1 MLASNAVR
9 AAVLATLA
17 TLLGARTAGATPY
30 ETFIDVT
37 DQPELEDLLAAQDIS
52 QDTYDELL
60 GLLQRGVDLSTAERS
75 ELYSLPN
82 LTFEDVDKIIAFREL
97 NQGVIRDPADL
108 VGAKV
113 LSEEKLLAISAFL
126 VITPTGKSPLA
137 VHGWVRAVTRASH
150 RDKIAPPLSVRA
162 RFTAAKHLQVGIA
175 LTTTRLRIGEPVYD
189 PNRNALI
196 ADDRSLQLHVPKAFV
211 KWDTDTGTVIGGS
224 YRAGFAQR
232 LVFDNSSQYSPNGLY
247 GDDELFFANDLDRL
261 CRKSAGELAV
271 SPCDGDAASDY
282 VTPDF
287 SWRNGL
293 FGVGA
298 GVKKLELP
306 TGWLQA
312 FGWASAA
319 RRSIYQYELVI
330 RDTDDSRTCQDP
342 HEDDDAECKAPTV
355 FVRPE
360 GDNLLTPT
368 PQFSFVTLP
377 NVFME
382 KLVGA
387 NLTYFADRRNSV
399 GATVYGA
406 TAQSLVD
413 GASLDF
419 QEWSRYPTGRTFGA
433 AGANFSFGQ
442 KWLDIFGE
450 AALSYDKN
458 TTSPGPPLTA
468 GGGGPAGILR
478 ITATKQKEELEAVIR
493 YYSIDF
499 ANPYARPISQPDE
512 FDGQRARDEMGV
524 RLRYLNTTKAFTLR
538 ALVDVWVPPSTL
550 KEGQKAQP
558 KLDSYIRADV
568 KTTDDLRLGLWLR
581 YQDKFVGRGGH
592 DQCFEVST
600 ETSETGDP
608 VPCAGRQLTQIARA
622 RLQVDRTLAVT
633 VMLQHQLLDDN
644 RASKTSW
651 RSDLAAWGI
660 ATWNPTK
667 DLRMRARVRY
677 LDEAFEDDKYLESSF
692 SGLVEAAFRIRS
704 RDWLRVRMDTKFWLD
719 DRDATLARDPNPELQ
734 LWLSYEARL

>member
-9 AAVLATLA
+9 AAFLASLA
-17 TLLGARTAGATPY
+17 VLLGARTAAATPY
-30 ETFIDVT
+30 ETFIDIT
-37 DQPELEDLLAAQDIS
+37 DQSELEDLLAAQDIS

-60 GLLQRGVDLSTAERS
+60 DLLSRGVDLSTAGRS

-82 LTFEDVDKIIAFREL
+82 LTYEDVDKIIAYRNL
-97 NQGVIRDPADL
+97 QQGVIRDPAEL
-108 VGAKV
+108 VGANV

-126 VITPTGKSPLA
+126 VLTSTKKNPLA
-137 VHGWVRAVTRASH
+137 AHGWVRGITRVSH
-150 RDKIAPPLSVRA
+150 EDRILPPLSLRA
-162 RFTAAKHLQVGIA
+162 RVTAAKHLQAGIA
-175 LTTTRLRIGEPVYD
+175 LTTTRLRVGEPIYD

-196 ADDRSLQLHVPKAFV
+196 ADKQGLQVHVPKAFV
-211 KWDTDTGTVIGGS
+211 KWETDEVSVIGGS

-247 GDDELFFANDLDRL
+247 HDDELSYAVDLSRD
-261 CRKSAGELAV
+261 CRESAGELAA
-271 SPCDGDAASDY
+271 SPCTGAKASKY

-298 GVKKLELP
+298 GVKKLALP

-312 FGWASAA
+312 YGWASAS
-319 RRSIYQYELVI
+319 RRSIYQYELVV
-330 RDTDDSRTCQDP
+330 RDPSNSATCQDP
-342 HEDDDAECKAPTV
+342 HDDDDPLCKAPTV
-355 FVRPE
+355 YVRPD
-360 GDNLLTPT
+360 GNLLTPT
-368 PQFSFVTLP
+368 SQFSFVTLP
-377 NVFME
+377 NVFLE
-382 KLVGA
+382 KLAGA
-387 NLTYFADRRNSV
+387 NLTYYADRRNSV

-406 TAQSLVD
+406 TETNLVD
-413 GASLDF
+413 GVSLDF

-433 AGANFSFGQ
+433 AGANFTFGQ

-478 ITATKQKEELEAVIR
+478 VTATRKREELEAVVR

-499 ANPYARPISQPDE
+499 ANPYARPISQADE
-512 FDGQRARDEMGV
+512 FDGQRARDELGV
-524 RLRYLNTTKAFTLR
+524 RLRYLNTDKRLSLR

-550 KEGQKAQP
+550 KDNVKAQP
-558 KLDSYIRADV
+558 KLDSYVRGDV
-568 KTTDDLRLGLWLR
+568 RTTDDLRLGLWVR
-581 YQDKFVGRGGH
+581 YQDKDLQRGGH

-608 VPCAGRQLTQIARA
+608 VPCAGRQLTTIARA
-622 RLQVDRTLAVT
+622 RLQVDRALALTL
-633 VMLQHQLLDDN
+633 MLEHQLLDDDS
-644 RASKTSW
+644 ASETAF
-651 RSDLAAWGI
+651 RSDIAAWGI
-660 ATWNPTK
+660 ATWNPGK
-667 DLRMRARVRY
+667 DVRVRARARY
-677 LDEAFEDDKYLESSF
+677 LDEAFEDNMYLERSF
-692 SGLVEAAFRIRS
+692 SGLVDAAFKVRL
-704 RDWLRVRMDTKFWLD
+704 RDVVRVRVDTKFWMD
-719 DRDATLARDPNPELQ
+719 DRASTQLRVPNPELQ